1 MESVLPHRVPFYGET
16 LLTIAGQYLGSSDHV
31 PVVTLNGAVCADV
44 KVLQNGTHLNCV
56 SPPNAVGDSTLQVNL
71 LDATNDKCGQI
82 LPPKQ
87 PACLKYEAPV
97 VYKIQPSKG
106 PVHGG
111 ATMMVEG
118 KFLGKDKMK
127 TDILI
132 GSVPCKKTVRV
143 SESWLRCEGTPP
155 RSAQEEHV
163 DVTVAVESRG
173 KLRMNEGSVA
183 LNGSV
188 VYGFTQKGREFT
200 FECSKIKNLIP
211 ADGDVFGHE
220 SITIVTD
227 RLQQELFPS
236 IGGVPCLSSK
246 RINDTAT
253 ECVIPPYPC
262 TSPKCAQGVDLSP
275 SAVSLG
281 PNCEPQDDPSS
292 RFKYHSIAIRNLLP
306 SQGPMYGGTKIQIEG
321 AFGRLRQVAEQNEAF
336 MPVVTVGD
344 LSCVDVTF
352 VDDRKDLVECVL
364 PPMSDASSCDPN
376 RDVTLFVGDIQT
388 NSVPFTYLPP
398 SPELVTPSVP
408 TYGGTEITV
417 KGKHLC
423 LENEIPVIY
432 VGGRVCEDPKRV
444 SDEELRCVAPPHD
457 AGDQAVTVHVGHY
470 NNCKDSST
478 SQSATVTYVVFERW
492 CSSAQRENITFIVH
506 LLITLIT
513 SNMNTLLE
521 HQCRLYHSLME
532 YHSK

>member
-1 MESVLPHRVPFYGET
+1 M
-16 LLTIAGQYLGSSDHV
+16 
-31 PVVTLNGAVCADV
+31 
-44 KVLQNGTHLNCV
+44 
-56 SPPNAVGDSTLQVNL
+56 
-71 LDATNDKCGQI
+71 
-82 LPPKQ
+82 
-87 PACLKYEAPV
+87 
-97 VYKIQPSKG
+97 
-106 PVHGG
+106 
-111 ATMMVEG
+111 
-118 KFLGKDKMK
+118 
-127 TDILI
+127 
-132 GSVPCKKTVRV
+132 
-143 SESWLRCEGTPP
+143 
-155 RSAQEEHV
+155 
-163 DVTVAVESRG
+163 TVAVESRG

-200 FECSKIKNLIP
+200 FECSRIKNLIP

-262 TSPKCAQGVDLSP
+262 SSPKCAQGVDLSP

-306 SQGPMYGGTKIQIEG
+306 SQGPMYGGTYCSRMLEWYHHTLKNYDSFCITYYRYRHSNTGTKIQIEG

-364 PPMSDASSCDPN
+364 PPMSDTASSCDPN
-376 RDVTLFVGDIQT
+376 RDVTLFVGDVQT
-388 NSVPFTYLPP
+388 NSMPFTYLPP

-478 SQSATVTYVVFERW
+478 SQSATVTYEPPEIEKITPISG
-492 CSSAQRENITFIVH
+492 SSCGRTCGVQNQYLTFSLLLQHSTQVH
-506 LLITLIT
+506 LLR
-513 SNMNTLLE
+513 S
-521 HQCRLYHSLME
+521 
-532 YHSK
+532 